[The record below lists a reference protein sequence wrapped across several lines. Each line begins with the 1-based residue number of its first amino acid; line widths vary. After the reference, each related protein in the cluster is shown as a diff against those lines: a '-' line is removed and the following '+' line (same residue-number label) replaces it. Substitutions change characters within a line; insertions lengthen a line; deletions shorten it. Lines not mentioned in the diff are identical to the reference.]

1 MTTPRFHARREFSPA
16 FVARVL
22 YEAEIYGDE
31 IAAQRVAKHRNTVRL
46 WRRDYIT
53 HPDVVAAL
61 DAIRREVRKT
71 WIAEAVEARTT
82 ALRKVSEL
90 VRCTKSLRAA
100 ASAAA
105 TLHEIILSHQV
116 LGDPEYGPDGS
127 DGRSDHGDPD
137 GDHQHQGDR
146 QRGDQREVEGA
157 SGGALIPD
165 DTDDLGGGEG

>member
-53 HPDVVAAL
+53 HPEVVAAL

-71 WIAEAVEARTT
+71 WIAEAVR
-82 ALRKVSEL
+82 RK
-90 VRCTKSLRAA
+90 A
-100 ASAAA
+100 
-105 TLHEIILSHQV
+105 
-116 LGDPEYGPDGS
+116 P
-127 DGRSDHGDPD
+127 
-137 GDHQHQGDR
+137 
-146 QRGDQREVEGA
+146 
-157 SGGALIPD
+157 
-165 DTDDLGGGEG
+165 